1 MGRGCLQGIL
11 KKLWSVLPFCLV
23 VLSLGA
29 LSRGL
34 GKANHE
40 MPINPELIRI
50 CCPPL
55 CLP

>member
-55 CLP
+55 CPP